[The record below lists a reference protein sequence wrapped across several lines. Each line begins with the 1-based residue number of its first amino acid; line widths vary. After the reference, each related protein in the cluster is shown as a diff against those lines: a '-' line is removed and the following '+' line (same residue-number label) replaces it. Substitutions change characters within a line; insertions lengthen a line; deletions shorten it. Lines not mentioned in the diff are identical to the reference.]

1 MPGII
6 DLRSNL
12 RDLPYPTDSKQPYIR
27 TRIPAYEDT
36 GPSNSPGRDV
46 IGRSGYLNASLTDV
60 DRLTQWGFDGTGGV
74 LYLLKQNGLALSAPK
89 TLGGPRRIY
98 SPANTLAQIAV
109 GAISG
114 IHFNKQGILPDIGVT
129 EKYEYRLRN
138 EFNGNE
144 ETGGLNRLVALK
156 TAKLNKN
163 GQSITL
169 GDALRLDVNR
179 NNELVLLQYLGGP
192 NSVLGIGQT
201 RIKRYTDTETW
212 ALNLSSREL
221 KKQIVALTYGQL
233 ESETSLTRLEG
244 TGLAAIGNFAQTL
257 KDNSTASDGVKT
269 TILGRIADYSQFN
282 RSKTYNAGDP
292 GNSAGLNRET
302 YYQGVPKKA
311 NEGLNGIDN
320 INYQTIYA
328 SNDGPVTDGSLDDI
342 IKFYFAVLD
351 NDDPQYKVYTHFR
364 AYLTN
369 FGDNFSAD
377 WSSFKYMGR
386 GENFYRY
393 NGFERSISIGFKV
406 HVGSRAELFPTY
418 DKLNYLASVMAPDY
432 SNGGFMR
439 GNIVELTV
447 GDYLNS
453 VPGIIDNLE
462 YQFPEDSTW
471 EIARLDDGSE
481 DKNSAELPTL
491 VEVSMN
497 FKPIHSFLPR
507 TVKLDTVFDRAL
519 SALDNE
525 EGPLPE
531 SQFINMGSSNKGY
544 KSYTTE

>member
-36 GPSNSPGRDV
+36 GPNNSPGRDV
-46 IGRSGYLNASLTDV
+46 IGRSGYLDASLTDV
-60 DRLTQWGFDGTGGV
+60 NRLTQWGSDGTGGV

-89 TLGGPRRIY
+89 TLGGPKRVY

-114 IHFNKQGILPDIGVT
+114 VHFNKQGTLPDIDVT
-129 EKYEYRLRN
+129 EKYEYRLKY
-138 EFNGNE
+138 EFNGDR
-144 ETGGLNRLVALK
+144 ETGRLNRLVALK
-156 TAKLNKN
+156 TAKLNKD

-169 GDALRLDVNR
+169 GDALKLDVNR
-179 NNELVLLQYLGGP
+179 NNELILLEYLGGP

-201 RIKRYTDTETW
+201 QIKRYTDTETW
-212 ALNLSSREL
+212 ALNLSSKTL
-221 KKQIVALTYGQL
+221 NKQIVALTYGQL
-233 ESETSLTRLEG
+233 ESEVSLTNLSG

-257 KDNSTASDGVKT
+257 KDNSTASDFKKS
-269 TILGRIADYSQFN
+269 TILGRIANYSEFN
-282 RSKTYNAGDP
+282 RDTTYNAGDP
-292 GNSAGLNRET
+292 GNSQELNRET

-311 NEGLNGIDN
+311 NEGLKGIDN
-320 INYQTIYA
+320 INYERIYA
-328 SNDGPVTDGSLDDI
+328 SDDGKPVTDGSLDDI
-342 IKFYFAVLD
+342 IKFYFAVL
-351 NDDPQYKVYTHFR
+351 NNNDPQQKVYSHFR

-369 FGDNFSAD
+369 FGDSFSAD

-439 GNIVELTV
+439 GNIVELTI

-453 VPGIIDNLE
+453 VPGVIDNLE

-471 EIARLDDGSE
+471 EVARLDDGSE

-507 TVKLDTVFDRAL
+507 TVKYTTVNTRK
-519 SALDNE
+519 
-525 EGPLPE
+525 EGDLNTLPE
-531 SQFINMGSSNKGY
+531 SQFINMGSGNKGY
-544 KSYTTE
+544 KPYTTE